1 MFKRLF
7 LLSGI
12 IAFVLACATM
22 WFWYLPMKEVE
33 QEANPVPIE
42 ELELDSA
49 DVRIESIEEE

>member
-12 IAFVLACATM
+12 LAFFLACAMM

-33 QEANPVPIE
+33 SQSEIQPTENQIDTTAAVKT
-42 ELELDSA
+42 DSIA
-49 DVRIESIEEE
+49 K

>member
-33 QEANPVPIE
+33 KKTNPIPIE

-49 DVRIESIEEE
+49 DVTIESIDVE